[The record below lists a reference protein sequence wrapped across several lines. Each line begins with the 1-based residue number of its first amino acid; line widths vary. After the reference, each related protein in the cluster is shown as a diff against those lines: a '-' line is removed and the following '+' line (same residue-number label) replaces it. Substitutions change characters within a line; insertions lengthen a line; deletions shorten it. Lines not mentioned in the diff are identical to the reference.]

1 MMVHSW
7 HTQHIKI
14 AFVDKNTNK
23 THYLNPKAWTTSKR
37 WTSHA
42 DMLHQY
48 AKCIEKK
55 LNSYNYTNIEL
66 YIDVWRSMNHRF
78 NQRQLDPRVDLL
90 KAEWSPF
97 KQTSWLMPLLTELS
111 DWRTKMHNLEK
122 EVEEKKLDVDLTFV
136 ADFPGLVLENYVA
149 AGLNTTIE
157 VLHGKV
163 NVELV
168 DQKKNYT
175 LNVGEKV
182 DVPSGR
188 YHNVY
193 TISDTPSCFLY
204 IYRNETSTLYSRLFS
219 NYKKNMDEIY
229 NRTLERLRDSEP
241 DRSYGNI
248 LKIIFLF

>member
-1 MMVHSW
+1 
-7 HTQHIKI
+7 
-14 AFVDKNTNK
+14 
-23 THYLNPKAWTTSKR
+23 
-37 WTSHA
+37 
-42 DMLHQY
+42 
-48 AKCIEKK
+48 
-55 LNSYNYTNIEL
+55 
-66 YIDVWRSMNHRF
+66 
-78 NQRQLDPRVDLL
+78 
-90 KAEWSPF
+90 
-97 KQTSWLMPLLTELS
+97 MPLLTELS
-111 DWRTKMHNLEK
+111 DWRTKMHSLEK

-163 NVELV
+163 NVEVV

-241 DRSYGNI
+241 DGSYGNI